1 MPSFTAAFS
10 LAALMALAE
19 PGTDLAPPRPGGPP
33 THAARTLQ
41 VTGQGRAVVAPDLA
55 TVTFAAVAVDPSLAK
70 ATRDANDRARRLLDA
85 VAAGGIPAADVQTSR
100 YEVQIERSAERPQDP
115 PRIRGYRVTNAVVV
129 KVRELSRLGALLDRA
144 VAAGANEVDGPA
156 FSRADPAPEEARALA
171 AAVRAGRAKAEE
183 MARAAG
189 VRLGALLELR
199 EGGRGRPIPMM
210 AARALSAGAETPVAP
225 GQIAFE
231 DQVEMVFA
239 LE

>member
-1 MPSFTAAFS
+1 
-10 LAALMALAE
+10 
-19 PGTDLAPPRPGGPP
+19 
-33 THAARTLQ
+33 
-41 VTGQGRAVVAPDLA
+41 
-55 TVTFAAVAVDPSLAK
+55 
-70 ATRDANDRARRLLDA
+70 
-85 VAAGGIPAADVQTSR
+85 
-100 YEVQIERSAERPQDP
+100 
-115 PRIRGYRVTNAVVV
+115 VVV

-199 EGGRGRPIPMM
+199 EGGRGRPGPLMT
-210 AARALSAGAETPVAP
+210 RALSAGAETPVAP

-231 DQVEMVFA
+231 NQVEMVFA

>member
-1 MPSFTAAFS
+1 MPCFTAAVS
-10 LAALMALAE
+10 LAALVALAE
-19 PGTDLAPPRPGGPP
+19 PGTDLTPRPGGPP
-33 THAARTLQ
+33 ARAARTLQ
-41 VTGQGRAVVAPDLA
+41 VTGEGRAMVAPDLA
-55 TVTFAAVAVDPSLAK
+55 TVTFAAVAVDPSLVK

-144 VAAGANEVDGPA
+144 VAAGANEVGGPA

-199 EGGRGRPIPMM
+199 EGGRGRPGPLMT
-210 AARALSAGAETPVAP
+210 ARALSAGAETPVAP

-231 DQVEMVFA
+231 NQVEMVFA